1 MSLETDDPVD
11 DIRIDFESGQRAF
24 VQAKRSLTAGKPLK
38 EAVAQWVPAARA
50 GLDPTKDRLVIVSGT
65 LSEPMRKLQQVLD
78 RERTDHPGSP
88 TGGEHRILEGV
99 RGLLGGLDESER
111 ALALKCAVIWE
122 LRVEEPDDA
131 ESQMAIGHLRH
142 VVADEGYDSARGAW
156 AALAKIAGRT
166 ARLRS
171 GHRLAGWLDA
181 LHGEGIE
188 ISNTKASPAAVLETR
203 RLALERYRAR
213 LAREG
218 AEIDLRSLGAELPN
232 LPLAHADA
240 GIRVG
245 TNPDE
250 PRAESELIW
259 AFLRRGR
266 AILTG
271 LPGGGKTTALKGLAA
286 HLASDRTLPL
296 PVRASL
302 REVNMAGSQASFRDR
317 LITAAVRE
325 DRPTDRNVL
334 ITEINERLDE
344 DGGIALILD
353 SLDETYDQRSIVVGE
368 ICDLVAALPEGVC
381 ILLATRDVAYG
392 QAATLGWPSLRLRS
406 PSTAETTV
414 TAVLATAA
422 AQKLPE
428 AADRPGWVA
437 ERAAWVQSALA
448 QDELLHETPLI
459 PVLLALLAARR
470 ATESLPKQ
478 RATILKAVVTDIVAD
493 REVRRGGGRTLG
505 PLGGSEL
512 PAATMY
518 AFTSEAAEILNSQGR
533 AVKESVVAAIAADL
547 REPWGLA
554 PARAAT
560 AARDAVHLFD
570 ETGIFVLSG
579 AEETV
584 APRIA
589 LFAEIGDAMRIVSRP
604 NEMPEW
610 VDARIAAK
618 QFEPLVLACTLN
630 ASVTRAASRA
640 LHNNPRNTALA
651 RALVRSAREGAE
663 LNDVTTRKI
672 SECLISHVA
681 DGTQEGWM
689 SWEDL
694 LWLPIPAEFRASA
707 ESAAA
712 RHSPDHA
719 LVARASLELQFHPN
733 SCGAEN
739 AKLLKDVL
747 ALRSLPHRPQASG
760 REAFDFTAWLVDRT
774 LTRTQEKAAEAL
786 LDQAPH
792 MSPTVAACAVE
803 APSGLQEALT
813 RLLADLGF
821 DDDVQAIRSAMAQKF
836 AGLKFPSWSDRA
848 DDKYAHFLRLVADH
862 ATTQLSTTQATLL
875 NELADFVETIDLN
888 DGGVTHLYKQPD
900 SVLQEL
906 IELTTSL
913 YGFDQAVLA
922 AQANIALARME
933 RWDGHTP
940 YFALFDYSRER
951 SNPDW
956 SAVPNTEAAVSTLIV
971 LIKLGLGQA
980 RFAAKSLWRAP
991 IAEQA
996 APQLRDLLPRLA
1008 PSTRHQQLG
1017 AAALASLGT
1026 GPEPECWVNSDDP
1039 VLRGVAASMIRP
1051 LRGGVLRE
1059 QIRELLDDLDG
1070 HVQEEAVRNIVRAQ
1084 PPDLAA
1090 ILDKVIGRPAPG
1102 WMCLSCR
1109 TVNPP
1114 PGRTSCIKENCSTVG
1129 ANPAKLAI
1137 ESAQKAAHR
1146 EGKA

>member
-1 MSLETDDPVD
+1 
-11 DIRIDFESGQRAF
+11 
-24 VQAKRSLTAGKPLK
+24 
-38 EAVAQWVPAARA
+38 
-50 GLDPTKDRLVIVSGT
+50 
-65 LSEPMRKLQQVLD
+65 
-78 RERTDHPGSP
+78 
-88 TGGEHRILEGV
+88 
-99 RGLLGGLDESER
+99 
-111 ALALKCAVIWE
+111 
-122 LRVEEPDDA
+122 
-131 ESQMAIGHLRH
+131 MAIGHLRH
-142 VVADEGYDSARGAW
+142 VVADEEYDSARGAW
-156 AALAKIAGRT
+156 AALTKIAGRT
-166 ARLRS
+166 ARLRG

-181 LHGEGIE
+181 LHGEGIG
-188 ISNTKASPAAVLETR
+188 ISNTKGSPAAVLETR

-232 LPLAHADA
+232 LPLAEADA

-250 PRAESELIW
+250 PRAESELVW

-271 LPGGGKTTALKGLAA
+271 LPGGGKTTALKALAA

-302 REVNMAGSQASFRDR
+302 REVNMAGSLAGFRDR
-317 LITAAVRE
+317 LISAAVRD

-334 ITEINERLDE
+334 SAEINERLDK

-353 SLDETYDQRSIVVGE
+353 SLDETYDQRSMVVGE
-368 ICDLVAALPEGVC
+368 ICDLVAAVPEGVC

-406 PSTAETTV
+406 PSTAENTV

-422 AQKLPE
+422 AQKLPK
-428 AADRPGWVA
+428 AADRLGWVA

-448 QDELLHETPLI
+448 QDALLHETPLI

-478 RATILKAVVTDIVAD
+478 RATILEAVVKDIVAD

-505 PLGGSEL
+505 PLAGSEL
-512 PAATMY
+512 PAATMH
-518 AFTSEAAEILNSQGR
+518 AFTSEAAEILSSQGR

-604 NEMPEW
+604 KEVPEW
-610 VDARIAAK
+610 VAARIAA
-618 QFEPLVLACTLN
+618 QQLEPLVLACTLN
-630 ASVTRAASRA
+630 TAVTRAASSA
-640 LHNNPRNTALA
+640 LHDNPGNTALA
-651 RALVRSAREGAE
+651 RALVQSARDGAE
-663 LNDVTTRKI
+663 LNDATTRRI
-672 SECLISHVA
+672 GECLIAHVA
-681 DGTQEGWM
+681 DGTQDGWK
-689 SWEDL
+689 SWEDI
-694 LWLPIPAEFRASA
+694 LWLPIPAEFHVSA
-707 ESAAA
+707 EAAAA

-719 LVARASLELQFHPN
+719 MVARASLDLQFRSD
-733 SCGAEN
+733 SCGTEN
-739 AKLLKDVL
+739 AELLKGVL
-747 ALRSLPHRPQASG
+747 TLRSLPRRPQAGG
-760 REAFDFTAWLVDRT
+760 RAKPDFTAWLVDRT

-792 MSPTVAACAVE
+792 MSPVVTACAVE
-803 APSGLQEALT
+803 APSGLQETLKQ
-813 RLLADLGF
+813 LLADRGF
-821 DDDVQAIRSAMAQKF
+821 DDDVQAIRSTMAQKF
-836 AGLKFPSWSDRA
+836 KGLKFPSSWSDRD
-848 DDKYAHFLRLVADH
+848 DDKYAHFLRLIADR

-900 SVLQEL
+900 NVLQEL

-913 YGFDQAVLA
+913 YGFDQTVLA
-922 AQANIALARME
+922 AQAKIVLARME
-933 RWDGHTP
+933 RWGGHTP
-940 YFALFDYSRER
+940 YFALFDCSRER
-951 SNPDW
+951 SSPDW
-956 SAVPNTEAAVSTLIV
+956 PAVPDIEAAVRTLMI
-971 LIKLGLGQA
+971 LITLGLGQA

-996 APQLRDLLPRLA
+996 APQLRGLLPRLV
-1008 PSTRHQQLG
+1008 PSTRHQQFG
-1017 AAALASLGT
+1017 AAALASLGL

-1039 VLRGVAASMIRP
+1039 VLRAVAASMIRP
-1051 LRGGVLRE
+1051 LRGDVLGN

-1070 HVQEEAVRNIVRAQ
+1070 HVQEEAVRSIVRAQ
-1084 PPDLAA
+1084 PPDLVA

-1102 WMCLSCR
+1102 WMCLNCR

-1114 PGRTSCIKENCSTVG
+1114 PGRTSCMKENCSTVG
-1129 ANPAKLAI
+1129 ANPAKLAS

-1146 EGKA
+1146 EGRA